1 MANIRIPPD
10 QLTDSMGKAV
20 RGMASEQP
28 ERTLRVAVIGASLAG
43 LFAAAAISRAGHEA
57 VLVERD
63 QLGDTATPRAG
74 VPQGEQPHVFL
85 LRGLLAAEELLP
97 GLRPDL
103 ESRGAV
109 PFDSARVAW
118 LGEHGWLK
126 RAEGFEVLSLT
137 RPLFEQVVR
146 EHVLRLD
153 RVELRDDTAVKGL
166 HHSDSPGRRRWG
178 VETARPD
185 ADVDADLVVD
195 ASGRNS
201 RLPEWL
207 AALGM
212 TTPKP
217 SEIDARTGYSTRVYR
232 DGPALPGISGIVLQ
246 TTPNCP
252 IGGLALP
259 VEGGRWLVVAF
270 GRGDH
275 RPPRDIA
282 GFESFLHQLSEPA
295 VADLIDRATPCS
307 DVKVYRRNGNH
318 RYHYEQMTDWPAGL
332 LVVGDAFV
340 AFNPVFGQGITV
352 AACEA
357 IVLRDQLAA
366 GLGPGDARKL
376 MGLFAATAALPWSIA
391 VGQDVRQ
398 PTCDARQN
406 VAQAV
411 TNAWARE
418 LTRLAVHGNVRAA
431 EVLTGIYHLMAAPT
445 TMLHPALFGAA
456 LRAKIVGYGPANL
469 RPAGLDAM
477 VHS

>member
-1 MANIRIPPD
+1 
-10 QLTDSMGKAV
+10 
-20 RGMASEQP
+20 
-28 ERTLRVAVIGASLAG
+28 
-43 LFAAAAISRAGHEA
+43 
-57 VLVERD
+57 
-63 QLGDTATPRAG
+63 
-74 VPQGEQPHVFL
+74 
-85 LRGLLAAEELLP
+85 
-97 GLRPDL
+97 
-103 ESRGAV
+103 
-109 PFDSARVAW
+109 
-118 LGEHGWLK
+118 LK

-153 RVELRDDTAVKGL
+153 RVELRDDTVVKGL
-166 HHSDSPGRRRWG
+166 HRSDSLGRQRWR

-185 ADVDADLVVD
+185 DNVDADLVID

-207 AALGM
+207 AALGVRA
-212 TTPKP
+212 PKS
-217 SEIDARTGYSTRVYR
+217 SEIEARTGYSTRVYR

-376 MGLFAATAALPWSIA
+376 MGLIAATAALPWSIA

-406 VAQAV
+406 AAQAV

-418 LTRLAVHGNVRAA
+418 LTRLAVHGNARAA
-431 EVLTGIYHLMAAPT
+431 EVLTGIYHLMAAPR
-445 TMLHPALFGAA
+445 TMLHPALLGAA
-456 LRAKIVGYGPANL
+456 LRAKIVGYGPANP